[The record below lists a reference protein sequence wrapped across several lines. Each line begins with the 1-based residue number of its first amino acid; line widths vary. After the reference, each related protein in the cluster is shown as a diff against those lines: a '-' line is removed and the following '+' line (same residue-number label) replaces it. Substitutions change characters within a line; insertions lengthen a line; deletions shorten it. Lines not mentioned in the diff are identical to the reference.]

1 MKTIISALVAIMFIA
16 SPAYSQEQCK
26 TPDVVM
32 QENTDKYNIQK
43 HTIINTEISKMIVEE
58 INKSAKENGVSE
70 EYIDKRANG
79 VIILPEFAVMG
90 VVILELFVDGCAI
103 EPKAIPVAVYEE
115 VRTKIFNRM
124 KNEKSA

>member
-58 INKSAKENGVSE
+58 INKSAKENGISE
-70 EYIDKRANG
+70 EYINKKVNG
-79 VIILPEFAVMG
+79 VIILPETAVLG
-90 VVILELFVDGCAI
+90 VVVLELFIDGCAI
-103 EPKAIPVAVYEE
+103 EPIAIPVAVYEE
-115 VRTKIFNRM
+115 VRRNIFNKV